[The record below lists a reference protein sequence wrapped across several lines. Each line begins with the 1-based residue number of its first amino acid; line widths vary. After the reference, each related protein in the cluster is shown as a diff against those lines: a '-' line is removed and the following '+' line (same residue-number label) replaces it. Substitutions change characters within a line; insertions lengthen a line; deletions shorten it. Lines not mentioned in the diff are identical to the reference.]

1 LATEKPLA
9 KPVPVELIS
18 RAEIW
23 RIVGGIAILI
33 IGSLLGLS
41 IILLG
46 LFYKSMDWEGY
57 HKAEFP
63 WLIVTGAIIVLVT
76 LVAGPLMTISAIVR
90 RKKKRAAYK
99 AWLKANAE

>member
-1 LATEKPLA
+1 
-9 KPVPVELIS
+9 
-18 RAEIW
+18 
-23 RIVGGIAILI
+23 
-33 IGSLLGLS
+33 
-41 IILLG
+41 
-46 LFYKSMDWEGY
+46 MDWEGY